1 MRVRAAAVGIFSFG
15 MALAVVRPAIGQEW
29 RGRARVEGQVTDDK
43 GQPIQGATVSLR
55 WTRSGK
61 GGPDMK
67 TDSKGRWV
75 FFGLAGGGWNIE
87 IQAPGFIPK
96 KTGADLSE
104 VERNPT
110 IVTKLDPAPKEEA
123 PAQATHEEFRVGGKA
138 VSKETMQ
145 AIEKGN
151 AAFSEKKFAEAREA
165 YQVAL
170 LELPDSEP
178 LIMRLSA
185 AFEGEGNTELA
196 LKYAKQAA
204 DLDPNDI
211 HAWFLIATIELQNGN
226 LEAGKAALDKVPP
239 EKITNPE
246 VYMNLGIV
254 LFNKKKAGEAEVA
267 FSKAIAMSADL
278 ADAYYYRG
286 LSRLQMGHKA
296 DAKADF
302 HKYLE
307 LAPNGSEAKDV
318 KELLNATR

>member
-1 MRVRAAAVGIFSFG
+1 MRVRSAVGFLVCG
-15 MALAVVRPAIGQEW
+15 MALVFARPAFGQEW

-43 GQPIQGATVSLR
+43 GQPIAGATVSLR
-55 WTRSGK
+55 WTRSGQ
-61 GGPDMK
+61 GGPDIK
-67 TDSKGRWV
+67 TDAKGRWV
-75 FFGLAGGGWNIE
+75 FFGLSGGGWNIE

-96 KTGADLSE
+96 KTGADFSE

-110 IVTKLDPAPKEEA
+110 IITKLDPAPKEAA
-123 PAQATHEEFRVGGKA
+123 PAGPATHEEFRVGGKT
-138 VSKETMQ
+138 VSKETME

-151 AAFSEKKFAEAREA
+151 AAFQEKKFAEAREA

-196 LKYAKQAA
+196 LKYARQATS
-204 DLDPNDI
+204 LDATDI
-211 HAWFLIATIELQNGN
+211 HAWFLVATIELQNGN
-226 LEAGKAALDKVPP
+226 LEAGKAALEKVPP
-239 EKITNPE
+239 EKVTNPE

-254 LFNKKKAGEAEVA
+254 LFNKKKSAEAEVA
-267 FSKAIAMSADL
+267 FGKALAISPDL

-286 LSRLQMGHKA
+286 LARLQQGHKA